1 MPSRV
6 ASLSGEVGMGLEAKV
21 KVEWRGESAVARLH
35 LDSNKLDVYL
45 KPALHV
51 PFAQMRSV
59 VAERG
64 VLRIT
69 SEQGSLV
76 LQLGDAA
83 ERWAQKIK
91 QPKGRLDKLGVKSG
105 DLRVVLLGL
114 HDADFEAELLSR
126 VDKLYKKPVAGADL
140 VFLRVSSAKDLAKLK
155 GLRENLA
162 PAGALWIVRE
172 KGKTARLRESEV
184 REAAKAAGFVDV
196 KVVAFSDLL
205 TADKFVIPVA
215 AR

>member
-21 KVEWRGESAVARLH
+21 KVEWKGETTLARLH
-35 LDSNKLDVYL
+35 HDSNKLDVYL

-59 VAERG
+59 VAARG
-64 VLRIT
+64 VLRIV
-69 SEQGSLV
+69 SEQGSLA

-83 ERWAQKIK
+83 ERWAHKIK

-105 DLRVVLLGL
+105 DLKVALIGL
-114 HDADFEAELLSR
+114 HDADFVAELLSR
-126 VDKLYKKPVAGADL
+126 IDKLYKKPVADADL
-140 VFLRVSSAKDLAKLK
+140 VFLRASSAKDLTKLK
-155 GLRENLA
+155 ALREKLA
-162 PAGALWIVRE
+162 SAGALWIVRE
-172 KGKTARLRESEV
+172 KGKAAPLRESEV
-184 REAAKAAGFVDV
+184 RDAAKAAGFVDV
-196 KVVAFSDLL
+196 KVVAFSDAL
-205 TADKFVIPVA
+205 TADKFVIPAA

>member
-1 MPSRV
+1 
-6 ASLSGEVGMGLEAKV
+6 MGLEAKV
-21 KVEWRGESAVARLH
+21 KVEWKGEAAVARLH

-64 VLRIT
+64 VLRIA
-69 SEQGSLV
+69 SEQGSLA

-91 QPKGRLDKLGVKSG
+91 QPKGRIDKLGVKSG
-105 DLRVVLLGL
+105 GLRVALIGL
-114 HDADFEAELLSR
+114 QDAAFEAELLSR
-126 VDKLYKKPVAGADL
+126 VNKLYKKPIADADL
-140 VFLRVSSAKDLAKLK
+140 VFLRARSAKDLAKLK
-155 GLRENLA
+155 GLREKLA
-162 PAGALWIVRE
+162 AAGALWILRE
-172 KGKTARLRESEV
+172 KGKTAPLRESEV

-196 KVVAFSDLL
+196 KVVAFSETL
-205 TADKFVIPVA
+205 TADKFVIPTA